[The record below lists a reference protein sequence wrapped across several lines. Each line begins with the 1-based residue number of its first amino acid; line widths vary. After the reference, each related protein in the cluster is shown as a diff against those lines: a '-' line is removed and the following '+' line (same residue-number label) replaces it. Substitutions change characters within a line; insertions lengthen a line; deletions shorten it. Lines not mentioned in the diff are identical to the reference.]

1 MTIRQG
7 AVDQTRSPRLVVM
20 TLSHPSRT
28 GAPRMAHNFA
38 RAFRNAGHEV
48 LLVHGAVDHGT
59 PSIVPEFEEIGAT
72 TVLEKRLGELMK
84 PRVVRNLR
92 AIIGA
97 NDAACI
103 IGMQQRDQVPAMIA
117 ARRAGVPGI
126 LLVQNQHHFYGA
138 WPLPKLKRAVFARM
152 VSTHATLAVCVSDVV
167 RREVVAFGV
176 PGERAVV
183 LPNGISLAPFE
194 RPLDAEC
201 TKHLRESLG
210 ADPDRMLLTN
220 VGRIDR
226 QKAHDVLVEAFA
238 GAPDLASKVQ
248 VAVIG
253 PGGDTPTGARWF
265 EHLRR
270 QVTDSR
276 LDDTVLFV
284 GWRDDVPDLL
294 RAGDGYVH
302 TARWEGSPLAVMEA
316 LAAGC
321 PTVFTDCTDPPPH
334 FRDSV
339 EGLMVRSDDPR
350 ALADGLHKLL
360 SMTQAERDRMGAAAA
375 LLAHEHYGI
384 DSVGARF
391 VQLVSQT
398 WS

>member
-1 MTIRQG
+1 MTVRNG
-7 AVDQTRSPRLVVM
+7 AVDRARSPRLVVM
-20 TLSHPSRT
+20 TLCHPSCT
-28 GAPRMAHNFA
+28 GAPRMAHSYA

-48 LLVHGAVDHGT
+48 LLVHGAVDRRNR
-59 PSIVPEFEEIGAT
+59 SIVPEFEEIGAL
-72 TVLEKRLGELMK
+72 TVLDNRLGDLMT
-84 PRVVRNLR
+84 PRVVRNLT

-117 ARRAGVPGI
+117 ARRARVPGI

-138 WPLPKLKRAVFARM
+138 WPLPKLKRAMFARI

-176 PGERAVV
+176 PGQRAVV
-183 LPNGISLAPFE
+183 SQNGIPIAPFE
-194 RPLDAEC
+194 RPLDVER
-201 TKHLRESLG
+201 TKRLREGLG
-210 ADPDRMLLTN
+210 ADPGRMFLTN
-220 VGRIDR
+220 VGRLDR
-226 QKAHDVLVEAFA
+226 QKAHDVLIAALA
-238 GAPDLASKVQ
+238 GAPDLASKLQ

-253 PGGDTPTGARWF
+253 PGGDTPTDARWF

-270 QVTDSR
+270 LVTDSR

-294 RAGDGYVH
+294 RASDGYVH

-334 FRDSV
+334 FQDGV
-339 EGLMVRSDDPR
+339 DGLMVPSNDPR
-350 ALADGLHKLL
+350 ALANGLRRLVA
-360 SMTQAERDRMGAAAA
+360 MTQAERDRMGAAAA
-375 LLAHEHYGI
+375 RLAHEHYGI